1 MAFTL
6 TGTKV
11 EMEST
16 LGTNVTIT
24 AITKASEA
32 VFTNSGTNGF
42 TANDIVVVDNISGM
56 NEMNKRA
63 IRVKASPTTS
73 SFTAEGLDST
83 GFSTYTSGGTANKV
97 SAWVSFDNIQQFSM
111 PDGNLNKIDVTAIS
125 DLTKKEI
132 AGFEDAISATLTV
145 FSDPMASHM
154 VAVRAARA
162 AGGDRAFR
170 VTTRNGNVMIFNGEV
185 AGGTGIDG
193 SAGNVAT
200 SQVSV
205 TVTGIPQWFA
215 S

>member
-11 EMEST
+11 EMENT
-16 LGTNVTIT
+16 LGVNKTIT
-24 AITKASEA
+24 AISKAAEA
-32 VFTNSGTNGF
+32 SI
-42 TANDIVVVDNISGM
+42 TATHDFSVGDIIVIDNVSGM
-56 NEMNKRA
+56 NEINKKA
-63 IRVKASPTTS
+63 VRVKTVSTTV
-73 SFTAEGLDST
+73 SFVAEGLDSI

-97 SAWVSFDNIQQFSM
+97 ASWVSFDNIQQFSM

-145 FSDPMASHM
+145 FSDPMSSHM

-205 TVTGIPQWFA
+205 TVTGAPQWFA

>member
-11 EMEST
+11 EMENT
-16 LGTNVTIT
+16 LGTNKTIT
-24 AITKASEA
+24 AISKASEA
-32 VFTNSGTNGF
+32 VV
-42 TANDIVVVDNISGM
+42 TATHDFAIGDIIVIDNVAGM
-56 NEMNKRA
+56 NEINKKA
-63 IRVKASPTTS
+63 VRVKSVTTTV
-73 SFTAEGLDST
+73 SFVAEGLDST

-97 SAWVSFDNIQQFSM
+97 ATWVSFDNIQQFSM
-111 PDGNLNKIDVTAIS
+111 PDGNLNKTDVTAIS

-162 AGGDRAFR
+162 SGGDRAFR
-170 VTTRNGNVMIFNGEV
+170 VTVRNGNVMIFNGEV

-193 SAGNVAT
+193 SAGAVAT

-205 TVTGIPQWFA
+205 TVTGAPQWFA

>member
-11 EMEST
+11 EMENT
-16 LGTNVTIT
+16 LGVNKTIT
-24 AITKASEA
+24 AISKVAEA
-32 VFTNSGTNGF
+32 VV
-42 TANDIVVVDNISGM
+42 TATHDFAIGDIIVIDNVAGM
-56 NEMNKRA
+56 NEINKKA
-63 IRVKASPTTS
+63 VRVKSVSTTV
-73 SFTAEGLDST
+73 SFVAEGLDST

-97 SAWVSFDNIQQFSM
+97 ATWVSFDNIQQFSM

-132 AGFEDAISATLTV
+132 SGFEDAISATLTV
-145 FSDPMASHM
+145 FSDPMSSHM

-205 TVTGIPQWFA
+205 TVTGAPQWFA